1 MNDEKRRYLM
11 VDANEMIKVLWK
23 FERVAAFNDFYNQY
37 YSDDK
42 ISFDYYFE
50 KNNIP
55 EEFRKIIFSLG
66 YADFHAEEFNTGF
79 KCKLVRKRITRKN
92 NKIYINGIDYPLGG
106 DEDFLEG
113 TFRFSTSF
121 KLYKY
126 NDIMNFYRDLKDA
139 DYLELYLQTI
149 KEAFKIERERIYVT
163 HYGDKET
170 IVR

>member
-1 MNDEKRRYLM
+1 
-11 VDANEMIKVLWK
+11 
-23 FERVAAFNDFYNQY
+23 
-37 YSDDK
+37 
-42 ISFDYYFE
+42 
-50 KNNIP
+50 
-55 EEFRKIIFSLG
+55 
-66 YADFHAEEFNTGF
+66 
-79 KCKLVRKRITRKN
+79 
-92 NKIYINGIDYPLGG
+92 LGG

-113 TFRFSTSF
+113 TFRFSTPF